1 MTRAPSYRSSYHDPY
16 DELDELP
23 TYPDEQAAFPPRPK
37 SLNGEAKKD
46 GLMAGGPMTVDQFAY
61 EIGRLRNEVEK
72 LPASTARIADLRA
85 QALALDPADNSLV
98 AQSLLAD
105 LAVQTSAVFDVL
117 PSHIAETRSFASK
130 VAVLKPAAGRF
141 LVTAG
146 ETAELKAEL
155 ARCALSLDSAIQQI
169 SDGAKAEEKNKQ
181 EARVRLLK
189 VIKAKLGDRGTDA
202 EQMSLLL
209 TAERE
214 GTAARPEK
222 LKPGSFGWR
231 WSVEHPF
238 TRLEQAVKNSG
249 DLSFLSALKA
259 APTPAPSLWANP
271 LSYIPSLTSTS
282 KQPTGYVPP
291 SATDT
296 SLTAAEEGS
305 YGSPLNPPPAKPS
318 SKWIKWVFLL
328 LVLVSIGAAAG
339 VIVYLGK
346 RVDEHANGGEEAEAA
361 AATPTVILG
370 APGHAIP
377 LRL

>member
-1 MTRAPSYRSSYHDPY
+1 MARAPSYRSSYHDPY

-23 TYPDEQAAFPPRPK
+23 TYPDEQAAFPPRPR
-37 SLNGEAKKD
+37 SLNGEAMRKD
-46 GLMAGGPMTVDQFAY
+46 VLAAGGPMTVDQFAY

-72 LPASTARIADLRA
+72 LPSSTARIADLRA

-98 AQSLLAD
+98 AQPRRPDLRRSRRLA
-105 LAVQTSAVFDVL
+105 L
-117 PSHIAETRSFASK
+117 SHIAETRLLATK

-169 SDGAKAEEKNKQ
+169 SEGARTEEKEKQ

-214 GTAARPEK
+214 GSAARPEK

-231 WSVEHPF
+231 WSVEHPC

-249 DLSFLSALKA
+249 DLSFLSSLKS

-271 LSYIPSLTSTS
+271 LSYIPSFTTAT

-291 SATDT
+291 SSADT

-305 YGSPLNPPPAKPS
+305 YGSPLVPPAQKPS
-318 SKWIKWVFLL
+318 KRWIKWVFLL
-328 LVLVSIGAAAG
+328 LLLAVVGLAVG
-339 VIVYLGK
+339 VTVYLGK
-346 RVDEHANGGEEAEAA
+346 RVDEHANGGDETAA
-361 AATPTVILG
+361 AVPATPTVILG

-377 LRL
+377 LMS

>member
-1 MTRAPSYRSSYHDPY
+1 MARAPSYRSSYNDPY

-37 SLNGEAKKD
+37 SFNGEAKKD
-46 GLMAGGPMTVDQFAY
+46 SLSAGGAMTVDHFAY
-61 EIGRLRNEVEK
+61 EIGRLRNEIGK
-72 LPASTARIADLRA
+72 LPSSTARIADLRA

-117 PSHIAETRSFASK
+117 PSHIAETRSFALK
-130 VAVLKPAAGRF
+130 LAVLKPAAGRF

-155 ARCALSLDSAIQQI
+155 ARCASSLDSAIQQI
-169 SDGAKAEEKNKQ
+169 RDGAKAEAKDKQ

-189 VIKAKLGDRGTDA
+189 VIKARLGDRGTDT
-202 EQMSLLL
+202 ERMSLLL

-214 GTAARPEK
+214 GSAARPEK

-238 TRLEQAVKNSG
+238 ARLEQAVKNSG
-249 DLSFLSALKA
+249 DLSFLSSLKS

-271 LSYIPSLTSTS
+271 LSYIPSLTSTGR
-282 KQPTGYVPP
+282 QPTGYVPP
-291 SATDT
+291 SSADT

-305 YGSPLNPPPAKPS
+305 YGSPLTPPPSKPS
-318 SKWIKWVFLL
+318 SKWTKWVFLL
-328 LVLVSIGAAAG
+328 LLLVLIGLAVG
-339 VIVYLGK
+339 ETVFLGK
-346 RVDEHANGGEEAEAA
+346 TVDEHANGGGEAEAS
-361 AATPTVILG
+361 ATPTVILG

>member
-1 MTRAPSYRSSYHDPY
+1 MARAPSYRSSYHDPY

-23 TYPDEQAAFPPRPK
+23 TYPDEQAAFPPRPR
-37 SLNGEAKKD
+37 SLNGEAMRKD
-46 GLMAGGPMTVDQFAY
+46 VLAAGGPMTVDQFAY

-72 LPASTARIADLRA
+72 LPSSTARIADLRA

-98 AQSLLAD
+98 AQ
-105 LAVQTSAVFDVL
+105 
-117 PSHIAETRSFASK
+117 
-130 VAVLKPAAGRF
+130 F

-169 SDGAKAEEKNKQ
+169 SEGARTEEKEKQ

-214 GTAARPEK
+214 GSAARPEK

-231 WSVEHPF
+231 WSVEHPC

-249 DLSFLSALKA
+249 DLSFLSSLKS

-271 LSYIPSLTSTS
+271 LSYIPSFTTAT

-291 SATDT
+291 SSADT

-305 YGSPLNPPPAKPS
+305 YGSPLVPPAQKPS
-318 SKWIKWVFLL
+318 KRWIKWVFLL
-328 LVLVSIGAAAG
+328 LLLAVVGLAVG
-339 VIVYLGK
+339 VTVYLGK
-346 RVDEHANGGEEAEAA
+346 RVDEHANGGDETAA
-361 AATPTVILG
+361 AVPATPTVILG

-377 LRL
+377 LMS

>member
-1 MTRAPSYRSSYHDPY
+1 MARAPSYRSSYHDPY

-23 TYPDEQAAFPPRPK
+23 TYPDEQAPFPPRPR
-37 SLNGEAKKD
+37 SLNVEAKKD
-46 GLMAGGPMTVDQFAY
+46 GLAAGGPMTVDQFAY

-72 LPASTARIADLRA
+72 LPSSTARTAELRA

-105 LAVQTSAVFDVL
+105 LAVQTSAVVDVL
-117 PSHIAETRSFASK
+117 PPQIAETRSLASK

-155 ARCALSLDSAIQQI
+155 ARCALSLDLAIQQI
-169 SDGAKAEEKNKQ
+169 SDGAKTEESDKQ

-189 VIKAKLGDRGTDA
+189 
-202 EQMSLLL
+202 
-209 TAERE
+209 
-214 GTAARPEK
+214 
-222 LKPGSFGWR
+222 PGSFGWR
-231 WSVEHPF
+231 WTVEHPF

-249 DLSFLSALKA
+249 DVSFLSSLKS

-271 LSYIPSLTSTS
+271 LSYIPSFTSAA

-291 SATDT
+291 SAADT

-305 YGSPLNPPPAKPS
+305 YGSPLVPPAQKPS
-318 SKWIKWVFLL
+318 KRWIKWVFLL
-328 LVLVSIGAAAG
+328 LLLAVVGLAVG
-339 VIVYLGK
+339 VTVYLGK
-346 RVDEHANGGEEAEAA
+346 RVDEHANGGDETAA
-361 AATPTVILG
+361 AVPATPTVILG

-377 LRL
+377 LMS